1 MNKLTFLEII
11 RQINALERIDFEIYE
26 CKKKKKEVPVER
38 S

>member
-11 RQINALERIDFEIYE
+11 RQINALERIDFGIYE
-26 CKKKKKEVPVER
+26 CKKNKKAVPVER

>member
-1 MNKLTFLEII
+1 MNKLTFLDII
-11 RQINALERIDFEIYE
+11 RQINTLERIDFEIYE

>member
-11 RQINALERIDFEIYE
+11 RQINALERLDFRIYV

-38 S
+38 P